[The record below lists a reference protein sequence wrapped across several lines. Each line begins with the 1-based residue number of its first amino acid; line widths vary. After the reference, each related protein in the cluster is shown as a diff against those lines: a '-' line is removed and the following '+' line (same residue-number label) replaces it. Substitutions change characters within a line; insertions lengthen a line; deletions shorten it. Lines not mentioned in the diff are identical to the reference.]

1 MREATVENPLRLA
14 VFISGSGSGMEALLR
29 HQESKP
35 CLHETTLV
43 LSNVAGVS
51 GLDKAKAHDVETV
64 TIELDKSISDV
75 SARREA
81 HETTIM
87 AVLEEREIEAVI
99 LSGYMRILSPLFV
112 REWQG
117 RLLNIHPS
125 LLPKY
130 PGAHAHRD
138 ALADGATITGC
149 TVHLV
154 DEGVDTGQILA
165 QSQLEIHPDD
175 DEESLSER
183 VKILEHKLYPET
195 IDVFAAGLQ

>member
-29 HQESKP
+29 HQKSET
-35 CLHETTLV
+35 CLHQTTLV
-43 LSNVAGVS
+43 VSNVAGVS
-51 GLDKAKAHDVETV
+51 GLDKAKTHDVDTV
-64 TIELDKSISDV
+64 TIELDKTISDV

-87 AVLEEREIEAVI
+87 AVLEEREIEVVI

-112 REWQG
+112 REWKG

-138 ALADGATITGC
+138 ALADGATVTGC

-183 VKILEHKLYPET
+183 VKVLEHKLYPEV
-195 IDVFAAGLQ
+195 IDAFAAGPQ

>member
-35 CLHETTLV
+35 CLHETTVV

-165 QSQLEIHPDD
+165 QSQLEIHSDD
-175 DEESLSER
+175 DAESLSDR
-183 VKILEHKLYPET
+183 VKTLEHKLYPET
-195 IDVFAAGLQ
+195 IDVFVKGHR